1 MGWGVFLKKKNM
13 KLISV
18 ILGNKRYKTPSTSFG
33 LYVIYGKLV
42 SWFFFQLF
50 TTKQGLWLKY
60 G

>member
-1 MGWGVFLKKKNM
+1 MLQTPSINDGLRGIFEKKIKK

-42 SWFFFQLF
+42 S
-50 TTKQGLWLKY
+50 
-60 G
+60 